1 VRALS
6 LFFFSA
12 LQFRALFW
20 ILGSV
25 SCSASVRFCSLAER
39 GFRGISALRFWVRIE
54 VELEEE
60 GMGGRSCSIDF
71 AQARWVCA
79 RFGGAIRGGKRDP
92 EVSHVWGRDSGTG
105 KYLLQV
111 KLWLV

>member
-1 VRALS
+1 MCACALT
-6 LFFFSA
+6 LFFLSA

-60 GMGGRSCSIDF
+60 GMGGGLVRLILHRLDGF
-71 AQARWVCA
+71 V
-79 RFGGAIRGGKRDP
+79 
-92 EVSHVWGRDSGTG
+92 RDSGRKEG
-105 KYLLQV
+105 PGGFACLGARLGNWKIFIAG
-111 KLWLV
+111 